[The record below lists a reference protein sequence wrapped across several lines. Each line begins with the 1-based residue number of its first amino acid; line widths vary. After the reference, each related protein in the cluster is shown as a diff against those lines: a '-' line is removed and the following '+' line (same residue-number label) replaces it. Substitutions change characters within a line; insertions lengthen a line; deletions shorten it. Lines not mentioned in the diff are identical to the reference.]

1 MIIAPVF
8 VFSQLLLQWTECMLI
23 KYWET
28 RQKSY
33 LFLNRQNS
41 CLTCLFVSLPS
52 KAQKNNKCPNEYL
65 NKREMVEKLEQMWKT
80 VNDQNSS
87 QAGMLTSDVPMPLL
101 SWRSESGFVHVIFFC
116 QWDISKHDRDA
127 CALGI
132 ALFLLYETLQLP
144 PCVWAQ
150 ANLLDERNVS
160 STFTDTVPP
169 VRHGSKACK
178 TNWSTNH
185 QTCEWGQPF
194 SANLTQKSCP
204 ESPKY
209 HERSL

>member
-1 MIIAPVF
+1 MSKWVF
-8 VFSQLLLQWTECMLI
+8 EQ
-23 KYWET
+23 KRDGRKT
-28 RQKSY
+28 RTDVEDCKWPK
-33 LFLNRQNS
+33 F
-41 CLTCLFVSLPS
+41 FPS
-52 KAQKNNKCPNEYL
+52 WPA
-65 NKREMVEKLEQMWKT
+65 
-80 VNDQNSS
+80 
-87 QAGMLTSDVPMPLL
+87 PLL

-116 QWDISKHDRDA
+116 QWDISKHDTDA

-160 STFTDTVPP
+160 NTLIDTVPP
-169 VRHGSKACK
+169 ARHGSKASK

-185 QTCEWGQPF
+185 QTCEWSQPS

-204 ESPKY
+204 ESLKY